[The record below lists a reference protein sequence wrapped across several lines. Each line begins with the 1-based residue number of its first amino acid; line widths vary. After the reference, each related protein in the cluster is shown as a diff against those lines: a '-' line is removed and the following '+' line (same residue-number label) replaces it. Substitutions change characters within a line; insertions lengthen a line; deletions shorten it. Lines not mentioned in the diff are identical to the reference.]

1 MLQQDAKYEFVDLW
15 FSYAGEDEAVAS
27 RLEKLLAS
35 EEGCQLR
42 HFVESRKELTT
53 EHHINTEAR
62 LKIRVCKYKTEA
74 DSKDSNSFVY
84 HLMAG
89 DDVRNLVLDISKH
102 FLRVVLLSEI
112 GRAHV

>member
-62 LKIRVCKYKTEA
+62 LKIRV
-74 DSKDSNSFVY
+74 
-84 HLMAG
+84 
-89 DDVRNLVLDISKH
+89 
-102 FLRVVLLSEI
+102 
-112 GRAHV
+112 